1 MEDSERVARIICAR
15 SMGGFCYHVGGGF
28 GCKVGRGTSDY
39 TECVADINQLVLSG
53 YTSMADEIREAL
65 SPTES
70 TKK

>member
-1 MEDSERVARIICAR
+1 
-15 SMGGFCYHVGGGF
+15 MGGFCYHVGGGF